1 MSTVDANTEA
11 LNTER
16 PDRAQSG
23 TSLNRAP
30 SSSIP
35 FPTELGQLQISENWV
50 TLSFDQPRPCLSS
63 AVVNGGLVET
73 KRWINLRVSGDQAD
87 AAHCPTATVAA
98 LCQQQEWADDPAP
111 VAMMTA
117 ASMDSLRVRF
127 AEVCGELLAVLV
139 TTGLA
144 NARRAG
150 DRAEYRHLSDHC
162 NEVGTIN
169 IAVVTSTSLST
180 AVMAEC
186 MITATEAKTAVLQ
199 KHGVISPISGELAT
213 GTGTDSVAIFA
224 GNGEQ
229 AAFAGKH
236 TIFGEVLARLVIE
249 GIDAAADKS
258 APTIAK
264 MAVS

>member
-1 MSTVDANTEA
+1 MPHTPVTDDTSAIAKGPAAEVSTA
-11 LNTER
+11 
-16 PDRAQSG
+16 
-23 TSLNRAP
+23 
-30 SSSIP
+30 P
-35 FPTELGQLQISENWV
+35 FPTELGQLQVSENWV
-50 TLSFDQPRPCLSS
+50 TLSFDQARPCLSS
-63 AVVNGGLVET
+63 AVVNGGMVNAT
-73 KRWINLRVSGDQAD
+73 RWINLKVSGDQAE

-98 LCQQQEWADDPAP
+98 ICKQEQWPNQPAP

-150 DRAEYRHLSDHC
+150 DRAEYRRLSDHC
-162 NEVGTIN
+162 DEVGTIN
-169 IAVVTSTSLST
+169 MAVVTSASLST

-186 MITATEAKTAVLQ
+186 IITATEAKTAVLQ

-213 GTGTDSVAIFA
+213 GTGTDSLAIF
-224 GNGEQ
+224 GGHGQQ

-236 TIFGEVLARLVIE
+236 TSFGEVLARLVIE
-249 GIDAAADKS
+249 GIDAAADKA

-264 MAVS
+264 MAIS

>member
-1 MSTVDANTEA
+1 MPHTQATADIHTVAAERAADAFTAE
-11 LNTER
+11 
-16 PDRAQSG
+16 AQSV
-23 TSLNRAP
+23 
-30 SSSIP
+30 P
-35 FPTELGQLQISENWV
+35 FPAELGQLQISEDWV
-50 TLSFDQPRPCLSS
+50 TLSFDLPRPCLSS

-150 DRAEYRHLSDHC
+150 DRAEYRQLSDHC

-169 IAVVTSTSLST
+169 IAVVTSASLST

-186 MITATEAKTAVLQ
+186 LITATEAKAAVLQ

-236 TIFGEVLARLVIE
+236 TVLGEVLARLVIE

-264 MAVS
+264 MATS